1 MSNILAEA
9 NKAQTHDEVIEALRA
24 QVAALTQE
32 RDDYRR
38 ALRSYR
44 ERAFWLTK
52 DNKSNPSA
60 HNVLSDGNF
69 NGWDCAR
76 EALDK
81 YATTA
86 PVDAGA

>member
-1 MSNILAEA
+1 MMSNRITEA
-9 NKAQTHDEVIEALRA
+9 THAQTHVEAIDALRA
-24 QVAALTQE
+24 QVAALTKE

-38 ALRSYR
+38 ALRSYG

-76 EALDK
+76 GALDK

-86 PVDAGA
+86 PDAGA